1 MSKEDVLD
9 IIIILFM
16 SCASYYIGY
25 QDALVDQAKA
35 KVVNEKKVARIAYI
49 GTKNSKGEE

>member
-35 KVVNEKKVARIAYI
+35 KVGN
-49 GTKNSKGEE
+49 